1 MAIDAFLKI
10 EGVTG
15 ESVVKGMEGQIDVR
29 SWKWGASQSGTMHT
43 ATGGGSGKADVQDLS
58 FSHYVDKA
66 SPTLLQ
72 FCCSGKHFTKAT
84 LTLRKAGDTPL
95 NYLVITL
102 ENVLISGVSM
112 GGGQGQERLSEDVK
126 LNFSKFSYSY
136 QPQDATGAKSGG
148 AITTNFDIALV
159 SK

>member
-10 EGVTG
+10 DGVTG
-15 ESVVKGMEGQIDVR
+15 ESVVKGMEGQIDVL
-29 SWKWGASQSGTMHT
+29 SWSWGATQSGTMHT
-43 ATGGGSGKADVQDLS
+43 ATGGGSGKANVQDLK

-102 ENVLISGVSM
+102 ENVLISSIGM
-112 GGGQGQERLSEDVK
+112 GGADDQERLSENLT
-126 LNFSKFSYSY
+126 LNFSKFSYTF
-136 QPQDATGAKSGG
+136 QPQDASGGKSGG
-148 AITTNFDIALV
+148 AITTTYDIALV